1 MKKKVLCLLLSITMV
16 LSLFAAC
23 SKSNNDETKKAAST
37 EQTTQGKTK
46 DNTANTE
53 AKTEIANSNTEG
65 SSSEGDYSGVK
76 VACLFKTESNVY
88 WSDMGAAI
96 LEWAKA
102 NGATVDVYY
111 AESEENIAGQLEQFE
126 NLITKEYDA
135 ICFAPLTSVNLI
147 EGVKK
152 ATDAGIVCVNVDE
165 SMDFDACREAGGVVY
180 SNYVT
185 DNYVVGQKAANYIA
199 EKIGGKGKVAIVEGT
214 AGNTTS
220 QQRTKGATDTWATM
234 DGIELVASQPGDWDR
249 MVSMD
254 VATAMIN
261 ANPDL
266 KAIYACND
274 VEALGVVEAVINA
287 NKLGEILVVG
297 TDATADGKNSIA
309 KGEET
314 ASVGQDNEKIGIES
328 VKSAIEA
335 VKSGFVPKDHVGDV
349 NYPVIT
355 YIDSFLVDSS
365 NVADYM
371 K

>member
-1 MKKKVLCLLLSITMV
+1 MKKKILCLLLSITMV
-16 LSLFAAC
+16 LSLLAAC
-23 SKSNNDETKKAAST
+23 SKTDEKETETKETNST
-37 EQTTQGKTK
+37 EQTTQ
-46 DNTANTE
+46 E
-53 AKTEIANSNTEG
+53 KTENETSKTETAGTETEG

-96 LEWAKA
+96 LEWAKE

-152 ATDAGIVCVNVDE
+152 ATDEGIVCVNVDE
-165 SMDFDACREAGGVVY
+165 SMDFAVCREAGGVVY

-199 EKIGGKGKVAIVEGT
+199 EKLGGKGKVAIVEGT

-220 QQRTKGATDTWATM
+220 QLRTKGAIDTWAAM

-287 NKLGEILVVG
+287 NKLGEIMVVG
-297 TDATADGKNSIA
+297 TDATADGKNSIS
-309 KGEET
+309 KGELT
-314 ASVGQDNEKIGIES
+314 ASVGQDNIKIGIES

-335 VKSGFVPKDHVGDV
+335 VKSGFVPKDHVGDD

-365 NVADYM
+365 NVADYL

>member
-1 MKKKVLCLLLSITMV
+1 MNTVLIVEDEKMIRQGIKIMV
-16 LSLFAAC
+16 
-23 SKSNNDETKKAAST
+23 
-37 EQTTQGKTK
+37 QR
-46 DNTANTE
+46 
-53 AKTEIANSNTEG
+53 
-65 SSSEGDYSGVK
+65 SGVP
-76 VACLFKTESNVY
+76 VNVIIECSN
-88 WSDMGAAI
+88 GQTALEI
-96 LEWAKA
+96 LQNQE
-102 NGATVDVYY
+102 VDVM
-111 AESEENIAGQLEQFE
+111 F
-126 NLITKEYDA
+126 
-135 ICFAPLTSVNLI
+135 
-147 EGVKK
+147 
-152 ATDAGIVCVNVDE
+152 TDIR
-165 SMDFDACREAGGVVY
+165 MP
-180 SNYVT
+180 
-185 DNYVVGQKAANYIA
+185 K
-199 EKIGGKGKVAIVEGT
+199 
-214 AGNTTS
+214 
-220 QQRTKGATDTWATM
+220 M